1 MVNKITPEK
10 VFYGSKLDAT
20 AFQSKMLLNGF
31 RKYVVVTNISGTIF
45 NIR

>member
-20 AFQSKMLLNGF
+20 AFQSKMLF
-31 RKYVVVTNISGTIF
+31 RKYVVATNISGTF
-45 NIR
+45 Y

>member
-20 AFQSKMLLNGF
+20 AFQSKMLLNVS
-31 RKYVVVTNISGTIF
+31 RKYVVVTNISLHSI

>member
-20 AFQSKMLLNGF
+20 AFQSKMLLNGI
-31 RKYVVVTNISGTIF
+31 VVTNISRTF
-45 NIR
+45 Y

>member
-20 AFQSKMLLNGF
+20 AFQSKMLLNGSNNN
-31 RKYVVVTNISGTIF
+31 YLCTGIS
-45 NIR
+45 

>member
-20 AFQSKMLLNGF
+20 AFQSKMLLNG
-31 RKYVVVTNISGTIF
+31 KYVVVTNISGTIF